1 MKGVAGTKLHKLYIA
16 DAVCVVDAVH
26 AVCIVYAVVR
36 CLCSGALL
44 TQRNWAY
51 ARRVAY
57 AQCVADAR
65 GAWLMHLR
73 VADAALG

>member
-1 MKGVAGTKLHKLYIA
+1 MKGVARTKLYKLYIA
-16 DAVCVVDAVH
+16 DAVCVVDAV
-26 AVCIVYAVVR
+26 VR

-44 TQRNWAY
+44 TQCNCAY

-57 AQCVADAR
+57 ALCVADAR